1 MRRHGCQ
8 RESAGL
14 RIEQLRR
21 HGGQV
26 GGDPQ
31 CELASV
37 ENVALQI
44 DPRGDLHHGEALGA
58 QFEHSAFGLTE
69 FGCVHVAD
77 CGANLGIAD
86 ACEVGE
92 PDVLAEFVRGAL

>member
-1 MRRHGCQ
+1 
-8 RESAGL
+8 
-14 RIEQLRR
+14 
-21 HGGQV
+21 V
-26 GGDPQ
+26 GG
-31 CELASV
+31 
-37 ENVALQI
+37 
-44 DPRGDLHHGEALGA
+44 A
-58 QFEHSAFGLTE
+58 QLEHSAFGLTE